1 MSVLVDSGVF
11 YAHADSDAGRHS
23 KAVRA
28 FDALIDGAYGQP
40 YTTDYVYD
48 ETVTLTLRR
57 TGRFERAETVGRRIR
72 GEGEFPDL
80 LRIEHVKP
88 PIFEAAIDVFER
100 YDDQELSFTDAT
112 TIAAADELDVDA
124 VVSFDDDFDGIVE
137 RIEPGDLNG

>member
-11 YAHADSDAGRHS
+11 YAHADSDAERHVP
-23 KAVRA
+23 AVRA

-57 TGRFERAETVGRRIR
+57 TGRFERARTVGRRIR

-80 LRIEHVKP
+80 VRIEHVTP
-88 PIFEAAIDVFER
+88 LAFEAAVDVFER
-100 YDDQELSFTDAT
+100 YDDQQLSFTDAT
-112 TIAAADELDVDA
+112 TIAVAEELDIDA
-124 VVSFDDDFDGIVE
+124 VLSFDDDFDGIVE
-137 RIEPGDLNG
+137 RTDPRDTDC